1 MEKTWNVQNNLRY
14 LNLKIKNFEYSRE
27 KMMSLL
33 PLMLTNSDK
42 FFIGGTK
49 HHALLPCK
57 ISSKSEHVKYQKWH
71 SKIQYLKKVTPKIV
85 FELGTLP

>member
-14 LNLKIKNFEYSRE
+14 LNSKIKNFEYSRE

-57 ISSKSEHVKYQKWH
+57 ISSKSEHFKCPKFCTKVKKW
-71 SKIQYLKKVTPKIV
+71 KKMSPKIV
-85 FELGTLP
+85 FELVALP

>member
-14 LNLKIKNFEYSRE
+14 LNSKIKNFEYSRE

-42 FFIGGTK
+42 FCIGGTK

-57 ISSKSEHVKYQKWH
+57 ISSKSEHVKYQKSLSH
-71 SKIQYLKKVTPKIV
+71 FKSFYGILSYSKS
-85 FELGTLP
+85 F

>member
-1 MEKTWNVQNNLRY
+1 MEKTWNVQKNLRY
-14 LNLKIKNFEYSRE
+14 LNLKKKNFEYSRE

-33 PLMLTNSDK
+33 PLMLTNLDK

-57 ISSKSEHVKYQKWH
+57 ISSKSEHVKYQKSLSH
-71 SKIQYLKKVTPKIV
+71 FKSFYGILSYSKS
-85 FELGTLP
+85 F